1 MTSRQY
7 PLIGLAALVLAVA
20 ISLTPLPHTLSTA
33 WHTDRSL
40 AQAAE
45 STPLFDNLGEY
56 HFPIST
62 PSQQTQQYFDQG
74 MTLAYGFNHAEA
86 ARAFQA
92 AIRHDDTC
100 ALCHWGLAY
109 VLGPNI
115 NAPMELDAV
124 PTAWEAIQQAQA
136 LSADA
141 SPKEQALIQAMTTRY
156 APDPEADRAPLD
168 QAYATAMGTVHQHY
182 PEDPDIATL
191 YAEALMDTMPWDYWD
206 EDGTPRPET
215 ETILTTLESVMAQ
228 HPQHIGALHLYI
240 HAVEK
245 EHPELAET
253 AADTL
258 GSLVPGAGHLV
269 HMPSHIY
276 IRIGRYHDAAIA
288 NQQAIAADHTY
299 LQSNALYNNSEPS
312 LYIVAYMPHNQHF
325 LWFSALMNGQSR
337 LAMQAAIETANVNPD
352 LMRNHDFAAGLQHYF
367 TMPLFTRIRFQQWA
381 EIQAT
386 PAPAADLKYPTG
398 IWHYAQGMAATATG
412 DLTTAKAHLAAM
424 ETLAQDPALAD
435 LRIWG
440 FNATSQVLQIAANVL
455 GGEIALIAGDDE
467 GAIAQLQQ
475 AVGLESQLVYTEP
488 PDWYSPTRNL
498 LGKALLETGQYP
510 AAEAAFRADLAAYP
524 NNGWS
529 LYGLA
534 QSLKAQDNA
543 ADMATVQTQFAAAW
557 QDADLPMEA

>member
-1 MTSRQY
+1 MTPRKY
-7 PLIGLAALVLAVA
+7 TLIALITLVLALG
-20 ISLTPLPHTLSTA
+20 ISLTPMPPALTA
-33 WHTDRSL
+33 AWQPDRSL

-45 STPLFDNLGEY
+45 SVPLFDNLGDY

-62 PSQQTQQYFDQG
+62 QSPQTQDYFDQG

-115 NAPMELDAV
+115 NAPMELEAV
-124 PTAWEAIQQAQA
+124 PTAWDTMQQAQA
-136 LSADA
+136 LSALA
-141 SPKEQALIQAMTTRY
+141 SPKEQALIQAMATRY
-156 APDPEADRAPLD
+156 TADPDADRAPLD
-168 QAYATAMGTVHQHY
+168 QAYASAMGDVYQRY
-182 PEDPDIATL
+182 PNDPDVGTL

-206 EDGTPRPET
+206 EDGNPRPET
-215 ETILTTLESVMAQ
+215 EVILTTLESVIDQ

-258 GSLVPGAGHLV
+258 GDLAPGAGHLV

-276 IRIGRYHDAAIA
+276 IRIGRYHDAAISNLKA
-288 NQQAIAADHTY
+288 VTADHNY
-299 LQSNALYNNSEPS
+299 LHGNPDPS
-312 LYIVAYMPHNQHF
+312 LYTVAYMPHNQHF
-325 LWFSALMNGQSR
+325 LWFAALMNGQSR
-337 LAMQAAIETANVNPD
+337 LAIQAAIETANVDPE

-367 TMPLFTRIRFQQWA
+367 TMPLFTRIRFQQWD
-381 EIQAT
+381 IIRMT

-398 IWHYAQGMAATATG
+398 IWHYAQGMAAAANGNLSTANE
-412 DLTTAKAHLAAM
+412 HLALM
-424 ETLAQDPALAD
+424 ETLAQDPELAE

-440 FNATSQVLQIAANVL
+440 FNSTSQVLNIAAAVL
-455 GGEIALIAGDDE
+455 EGEIALAAGDVT
-467 GAIAQLQQ
+467 GAIAHLQQ
-475 AVGLESQLVYTEP
+475 AVELEGQLVYTEP

-498 LGKALLETGQYP
+498 LGKALLETGQYA
-510 AAEAAFRADLAAYP
+510 AAEAAFRADLEAYP

-529 LYGLA
+529 LYGLT
-534 QSLKAQDNA
+534 QSLQAQDKA
-543 ADMATVQTQFAAAW
+543 AEAAVVQTQFETAW
-557 QDADLPMEA
+557 QDAELPMEVYW